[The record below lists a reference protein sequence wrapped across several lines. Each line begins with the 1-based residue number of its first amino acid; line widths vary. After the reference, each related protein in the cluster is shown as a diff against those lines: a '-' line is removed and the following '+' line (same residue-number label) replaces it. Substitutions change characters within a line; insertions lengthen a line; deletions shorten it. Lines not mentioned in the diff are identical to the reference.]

1 MERERRTETATD
13 IAVVGTD
20 AAELSE
26 RIETAG
32 ARSAVVD
39 PTGSAGAA
47 DAMVVSGESTLLAR
61 LREGVDVPLLPVEV
75 GGGLDDVSAD
85 DLEAAVESYLA
96 GECSIDERPQLVVA
110 VDDDRYAALM
120 DVMVVTEEAARISEF
135 VVGNLVRDRT
145 QTVDQ
150 VRADGVVVATSV
162 GTPGY
167 GTAAGGP
174 VLGPE
179 TSGVAVVPIGPF
191 RIEQKHWV
199 LEPPISLTVARDDA
213 PVSLLIDDEEVGPVP
228 PHESIEL
235 SWGDPI
241 SLIRTPVSRSAFDRM
256 R

>member
-1 MERERRTETATD
+1 MERERRAETATD
-13 IAVVGTD
+13 IVVVGTD

-26 RIETAG
+26 RVEAAG
-32 ARSAVVD
+32 ARSTVVD
-39 PTGSAGAA
+39 PTESPGDA
-47 DAMVVSGESTLLAR
+47 DAMVVSGESTLLER
-61 LREGVDVPLLPVEV
+61 LRKGVDVPLLPVQV
-75 GGGLDDVSAD
+75 GGGIDDVSAD
-85 DLEAAVESYLA
+85 DLQAAVESYLD
-96 GECSIDERPQLVVA
+96 GEYSIDERPRLVIA
-110 VDDDRYAALM
+110 VEDDRYSALM
-120 DVMVVTEEAARISEF
+120 DVMVVTEEPARISEF
-135 VVGNLVRDRT
+135 VVGDRIRDRT

-150 VRADGVVVATSV
+150 VRADGVVIATSV

-199 LEPPISLTVARDDA
+199 LEPPISLTVAREDA
-213 PVSLLIDDEEVGPVP
+213 PVSLLVDDEEVGTVP
-228 PHESIEL
+228 AHESFEL

-241 SLIRTPVSRSAFDRM
+241 SLIRTPVSRSPFDRM

>member
-1 MERERRTETATD
+1 MERERRGDTATD
-13 IAVVGTD
+13 IAVVGDD
-20 AAELSE
+20 AADLSE
-26 RIETAG
+26 RVEAAG
-32 ARSAVVD
+32 ARSAVLD
-39 PTGSAGAA
+39 PTGTPDSV
-47 DAMVVSGESTLLAR
+47 DAMVISGESTLLDR
-61 LREGVDVPLLPVEV
+61 LRKGVDVPLLPVQV
-75 GGGLDDVSAD
+75 GSGIDDVSAA
-85 DLEAAVESYLA
+85 DLQAAVESYIA
-96 GECSIDERPQLVVA
+96 GESSIDERPRLVVT
-110 VDDDRYAALM
+110 VEDDRYAALM
-120 DVMVVTEEAARISEF
+120 DVMVVTEEPARISEF
-135 VVGNLVRDRT
+135 VVGDRFRDDT

-191 RIEQKHWV
+191 RIEQQHWV

-213 PVSLLIDDEEVGPVP
+213 PVSLLIDDEEVGSVP
-228 PHESIEL
+228 AFESIDL
-235 SWGDPI
+235 SWGDPV